1 MSFFSL
7 SPLRLLFVEVCPLP
21 GGAVEVSQGPKGR
34 LQVGEGHQGVLVHG
48 EGVAPGEVLQHQHP
62 TLLLSPG
69 EAARE
74 QPAGR
79 DSTRISELT
88 PIQLIL

>member
-21 GGAVEVSQGPKGR
+21 GGAVEVGQGPQGR
-34 LQVGEGHQGVLVHG
+34 LQVGEGHQGVLVHLGHG
-48 EGVAPGEVLQHQHP
+48 EATAPGEVLQHQHP

-69 EAARE
+69 QAA
-74 QPAGR
+74 
-79 DSTRISELT
+79 
-88 PIQLIL
+88 